1 MKYKNIYKFSKMVL
15 VLVFDSSWSL
25 SSPFFFC
32 ATPASQSSPTGLLRS
47 SNSAQLQWEVLS
59 NQMIVVQ
66 NNDDV
71 DFKF

>member
-1 MKYKNIYKFSKMVL
+1 MVW
-15 VLVFDSSWSL
+15 SWSSTACGLFPVLFFVPLLLL
-25 SSPFFFC
+25 SPV
-32 ATPASQSSPTGLLRS
+32 S

>member
-1 MKYKNIYKFSKMVL
+1 MKYENIYKFSKMVL
-15 VLVFDSSWSL
+15 VLVFDSLWSL
-25 SSPFFFC
+25 LSFFC
-32 ATPASQSSPTGLLRS
+32 ATPASQSSPTGLLCS